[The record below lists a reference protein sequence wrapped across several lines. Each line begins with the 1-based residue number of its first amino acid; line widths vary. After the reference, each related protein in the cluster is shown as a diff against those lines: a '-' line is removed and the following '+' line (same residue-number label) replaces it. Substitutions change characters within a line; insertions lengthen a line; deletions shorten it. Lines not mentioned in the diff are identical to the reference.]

1 VVRLIRAA
9 RIGVIAAVVPVL
21 VQVSQRITEARG
33 QQPPPGISYAL
44 GVVSLL
50 FFLRALATES
60 SAGPEANLQKDL
72 LWGLAAGAALA
83 IVARLF

>member
-1 VVRLIRAA
+1 MKLIRAA
-9 RIGVIAAVVPVL
+9 RIGVFAAIVPVL
-21 VQVSQRITEARG
+21 FHVSKGITEARG
-33 QQPPPGISYAL
+33 HHPPPGLSYAL

-60 SAGPEANLQKDL
+60 SSGPEANLQKDM

-83 IVARLF
+83 IVVRFF